1 MPVVMLVAAGAVL
14 IGVIVVALGRG
25 GELAYFQ
32 ADYFPLK
39 LDQVSATDVAL
50 FRPPMALWGYN
61 AQATDE
67 ALNRIATALTER
79 DVEISALQQQVA
91 DLEASAG
98 LDAPAVRR
106 SYLPPDAT
114 RGRDT
119 RHPAEV
125 AGPPDDSDLLDF
137 GDEPPLDQ
145 PDSYDDDAPPG
156 RPDPYGDDAPSA
168 RSVFAP
174 RPFAPR
180 SPPSAKPARRPDP
193 PFTRS
198 ARPDVQSRFGLP
210 PADEDQ
216 DG

>member
-39 LDQVSATDVAL
+39 LEQVSATDVAL

-79 DVEISALQQQVA
+79 DIEISALQQQVA
-91 DLEASAG
+91 DLEAS
-98 LDAPAVRR
+98 
-106 SYLPPDAT
+106 ST
-114 RGRDT
+114 RGRDPRPT
-119 RHPAEV
+119 AELPGDYGRLAA
-125 AGPPDDSDLLDF
+125 AGEPPPDRPVTS
-137 GDEPPLDQ
+137 GG
-145 PDSYDDDAPPG
+145 DAPAT
-156 RPDPYGDDAPSA
+156 RPSI
-168 RSVFAP
+168 AP
-174 RPFAPR
+174 RPFAPQ
-180 SPPSAKPARRPDP
+180 PPPAARPARRPDP

-198 ARPDVQSRFGLP
+198 ARPDARSRFGLP
-210 PADEDQ
+210 AAGEDED
-216 DG
+216 D

>member
-1 MPVVMLVAAGAVL
+1 MPVVMLVAAAAVL
-14 IGVIVVALGRG
+14 AGVIVVALGRG

-91 DLEASAG
+91 DLEAAAG
-98 LDAPAVRR
+98 P
-106 SYLPPDAT
+106 
-114 RGRDT
+114 RGRGELAASNEPPA
-119 RHPAEV
+119 HPV
-125 AGPPDDSDLLDF
+125 VF
-137 GDEPPLDQ
+137 GDDGPVTRPPF
-145 PDSYDDDAPPG
+145 S
-156 RPDPYGDDAPSA
+156 
-168 RSVFAP
+168 P
-174 RPFAPR
+174 RPFAPQ
-180 SPPSAKPARRPDP
+180 PPPAARPARRPDP

-198 ARPDVQSRFGLP
+198 ARPDARFRFGLP
-210 PADEDQ
+210 EPAEDED
-216 DG
+216 D